1 MRGAVYRILAAF
13 ALVACVPAGHA
24 TDAPSECRAALEA
37 GSIPQLPNLMS
48 ALKKNKN
55 INVLA
60 LGSHAV
66 PGSAPGEFYG
76 ELERLLE
83 GVVKGVNVEIIYRG
97 VSGELA
103 EKAVEQMKTEVAIRR
118 VHLVIWQVGTAD
130 GLARVPADEF
140 KETVGAAV
148 DWLRQSK
155 TDIIFVG
162 PRYTRGVAK
171 DAQYQAI
178 RNVVRQLARDK
189 NIIRVGRYEAE
200 ELFERRKRDAGTTPS
215 DADITEGGY
224 ACMADYLGRAVA
236 AALLTSQSE

>member
-1 MRGAVYRILAAF
+1 MRGVVHRVLLAF
-13 ALVACVPAGHA
+13 AMAVAAPAVVA
-24 TDAPSECRAALEA
+24 ADAPSECRAALEA

-66 PGSAPGEFYG
+66 PGSVPGEFYG

-97 VSGELA
+97 YSGELA
-103 EKAVEQMKTEVAIRR
+103 EKALEQMKTEVAIRR

-130 GLARVPADEF
+130 GLARVPPEDF
-140 KETVGAAV
+140 RETVASAV
-148 DWLRQSK
+148 DWLRTNRS
-155 TDIIFVG
+155 DIIFVG

-171 DAQYQAI
+171 DQQYQAI
-178 RNVVRQLARDK
+178 RTAVRQIARDK

-215 DADITEGGY
+215 DADISEGGY